1 MDTQSFASLLEDTG
15 DRCVC
20 VCVRIVISV
29 HLCIV
34 YWVIVYSNK
43 GHCPFS
49 NPMGKSSGTRLQL
62 LIGLGIGWRVG
73 NWKKHCKIHVYS
85 MAGMGVVSIM
95 TKLIHWFKSSFI
107 DTQKIHGYK
116 NIYCYFWLIKTSS
129 NIVRLESSA
138 KKITADPSACSGQSL
153 RSGWSFP
160 LESDP
165 TLAICCDRFLWV
177 QDHPGDPDSTS
188 LAADVCSSG
197 LSQTLQPGILWMGW
211 SQNSGDSMIFL

>member
-1 MDTQSFASLLEDTG
+1 M
-15 DRCVC
+15 
-20 VCVRIVISV
+20 
-29 HLCIV
+29 
-34 YWVIVYSNK
+34 YSIK
-43 GHCPFS
+43 GHCPFL

-73 NWKKHCKIHVYS
+73 NWKKHCKIRVYS
-85 MAGMGVVSIM
+85 MAGIGVVSIM

-107 DTQKIHGYK
+107 NTQKIHGYK
-116 NIYCYFWLIKTSS
+116 NIYCYIWLIKTSS

-188 LAADVCSSG
+188 LAADVPVG
-197 LSQTLQPGILWMGW
+197 
-211 SQNSGDSMIFL
+211 